1 MAITPE
7 QIGRSLRHARESLK
21 ITQEE
26 AATVLGVQV
35 SAISRMENGLRQVST
50 MELTHLAELYARPLE
65 WFVRPVS
72 RSEPLDP
79 ILALFRTEP
88 GLQSEVVREQAH
100 RCLRLLSEGAKLRRL
115 TGSSTELSSL
125 PRYELH
131 APRSAGHAIAQGQQV
146 AEQERRRL
154 QLGQAPVK
162 VPETMVRQNIWTAVL
177 ELPDEISGLFLR
189 SPDFGMAILA
199 NNSQAPVRRRFSFAH
214 EHGHALMDRDKSAMV
229 TSVHNTRTRT
239 EQRANAFA
247 AAFLMPEDGVREFMY
262 SLGKGRIVRRE
273 AAAVDAV
280 TEEGIEGQMRS
291 PTGSQ
296 KISYADSALL
306 AWHFGV
312 SYVTAVWRLRGLNF
326 VNQEQAQLLLERT
339 EEAHRYRR
347 AVRSLPDEEDSVDET
362 SWDLDLNWQIL
373 SLALEAWWREE
384 ISKHRLQEV
393 GRLLGIDD
401 ETMLDLAI

>member
-7 QIGRSLRHARESLK
+7 QIGRSLRLARESRK

-26 AATVLGVQV
+26 AATALGVQI
-35 SAISRMENGLRQVST
+35 SAISRMESGQRQVST
-50 MELTHLAELYARPLE
+50 LELTRLAELYGRPIE
-65 WFVRPVS
+65 WFVRPAS
-72 RSEPLDP
+72 ATEPLDP
-79 ILALFRTEP
+79 IIALFRAEP
-88 GLQSEVVREQAH
+88 GLQSEVVREQAR

-115 TGSSTELSSL
+115 TEVSTEVSL
-125 PRYELH
+125 PRYELQ

-162 VPETMVRQNIWTAVL
+162 VPETMARQNIWTAAL

-199 NNSQAPVRRRFSFAH
+199 NRSQAPVRRRFSFAH
-214 EHGHALMDRDKSAMV
+214 EHGHVLMDRDAPTTA
-229 TSVHNTRTRT
+229 TSVHNARERT

-247 AAFLMPEDGVREFMY
+247 AAFLMPEEGVREFMHT
-262 SLGKGRIVRRE
+262 LGKGRIVRRE
-273 AAAVDAV
+273 EAAVDAV

-291 PTGSQ
+291 PSGSQ
-296 KISYADSALL
+296 KITYADAASL

-312 SYVTAVWRLRGLNF
+312 SYAAAVWRLRGLNF
-326 VNQEQAQLLLERT
+326 VNQEQAQALLERT

-347 AVRSLPDEEDSVDET
+347 AVRALSDEEDFTDET
-362 SWDLDLNWQIL
+362 PWDHELKGQIL

-384 ISKHRLQEV
+384 ITRDRLLEL
-393 GRLLGIDD
+393 GRLLDIDD
-401 ETMLDLAI
+401 ETILDLAD